1 MRYQIKK
8 NQFESF
14 LKIWFDLCFRYKK
27 LKYKKQSELNQNI
40 LNKKLKKTHEFIWI
54 FKSKLNIII
63 VQLESIIQLIKSGSA
78 HKDDQSIEM
87 EERGL
92 ILIFYL
98 W

>member
-1 MRYQIKK
+1 VQVALLAEVIFY
-8 NQFESF
+8 SF
-14 LKIWFDLCFRYKK
+14 WSRLHFTRNRD
-27 LKYKKQSELNQNI
+27 
-40 LNKKLKKTHEFIWI
+40 
-54 FKSKLNIII
+54 I
-63 VQLESIIQLIKSGSA
+63 VGENSAKLIKSGSA